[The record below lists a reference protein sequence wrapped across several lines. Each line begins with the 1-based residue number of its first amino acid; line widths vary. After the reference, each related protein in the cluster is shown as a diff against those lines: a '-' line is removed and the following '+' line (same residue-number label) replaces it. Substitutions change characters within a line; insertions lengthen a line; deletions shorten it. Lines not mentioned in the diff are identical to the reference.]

1 MVRYRNWL
9 TGNTP
14 QAYPATRCY
23 STVPL
28 ERNTPPRLHHSSNA
42 HQARPHLK
50 ASALGASRHR
60 TPFPGDLCAHSFPP
74 ARPCPNC
81 RLLREVLPDCPVSS
95 GSLGPLPALFFCT
108 AHCLYLLSVFTSVP
122 SHDHGIVP
130 DAQEDLRE
138 TGVTKGR
145 QN

>member
-1 MVRYRNWL
+1 MVHYRNWL

-28 ERNTPPRLHHSSNA
+28 ERHTPPRLHHSSNA

-60 TPFPGDLCAHSFPP
+60 TPFPWGSVRSLPTSSQALTQLPP
-74 ARPCPNC
+74 PQRGLARLPCQLRKSWPSPC
-81 RLLREVLPDCPVSS
+81 FILLYSTLSILTERVHVC
-95 GSLGPLPALFFCT
+95 PLPRPRHRA
-108 AHCLYLLSVFTSVP
+108 
-122 SHDHGIVP
+122 
-130 DAQEDLRE
+130 
-138 TGVTKGR
+138 
-145 QN
+145 